1 MILTRDG
8 VAEVQV
14 NRRKAIHL
22 RCLDCSG
29 FEWNEVRDCEHTDC
43 PLYPYRTG
51 RGKQV
56 PASRNRAIKEYC
68 MWCGV
73 DQPGEITACTSLHC
87 PLYKYRGYL
96 AKKQHIGATSDMIV

>member
-1 MILTRDG
+1 MILTRNG
-8 VAEVQV
+8 IAEVHL

-22 RCLDCSG
+22 KCLDCSG

-51 RGKQV
+51 KGKQDAV
-56 PASRNRAIKEYC
+56 NRNRAIKEFC
-68 MWCGV
+68 TWCVV
-73 DQPGEITACTSLHC
+73 DQTAEVAKCGGVHC

-96 AKKQHIGATSDMIV
+96 LQK